1 MSQNITA
8 GGGRPRSRSDTR
20 LVARLLRP
28 VSREGRCWLMRCL
41 AVLVIAASASSCSPH
56 QVAEQAFVPPAPMPP
71 TLHAP
76 ICVRPAEEAA
86 IDVSALVSQ
95 LQVITVACHTDGK
108 YNAII
113 LRLRPTLV
121 TNERN
126 LSSFFKRAYGRQAQK
141 EHDAYITELANLQ
154 SLLGSKS
161 GNQFRRL
168 YSGMLDEIRPLS
180 TTEALATYVQ
190 RKRCSATIRM
200 MSERRSGWSLRPRL
214 ATMIVAAD
222 CRWQAFC
229 SSLAR
234 FLIVAR
240 DCRWQ
245 RQSTLVRLG
254 GFLR

>member
-95 LQVITVACHTDGK
+95 LQVITVAGHTDGK

-113 LRLRPTLV
+113 LHLRPTLV

-161 GNQFRRL
+161 GNQFCKL
-168 YSGMLDEIRPLS
+168 YSGMLDEVRPLS
-180 TTEALATYVQ
+180 TTQALATYVQ
-190 RKRCSATIRM
+190 RKRIQQA
-200 MSERRSGWSLRPRL
+200 L
-214 ATMIVAAD
+214 AVNK
-222 CRWQAFC
+222 C
-229 SSLAR
+229 LAR
-234 FLIVAR
+234 
-240 DCRWQ
+240 
-245 RQSTLVRLG
+245 
-254 GFLR
+254 